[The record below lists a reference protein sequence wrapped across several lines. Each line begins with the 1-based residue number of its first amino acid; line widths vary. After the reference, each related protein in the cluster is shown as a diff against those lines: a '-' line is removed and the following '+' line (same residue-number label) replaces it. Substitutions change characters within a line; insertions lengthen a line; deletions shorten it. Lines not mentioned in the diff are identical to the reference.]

1 MEAFAGISV
10 AAIVSIIALVIV
22 IVISCINEDL
32 HVGFLAICFAIIVG
46 GIWMNMTG
54 GKVVAGWPL
63 SLFMILVGVT
73 FMFAMAQVNGTLDKL
88 TSYSVRLCGGNMML
102 LPFIIFIL
110 TVIITTIGPGNIA
123 GVALLAPITM
133 AIAARVGMSGFCMTI
148 LVVGAANAACFSPFA
163 PTGIISNGLI
173 AKMAPLIP
181 DLFKNWSPDGLAW
194 KIYFNSMLAQGIV
207 TIAGFGIFGGWAW
220 MMRHKSASVNM
231 NEIAPKPEPFNLKQW
246 YTLAAIFIMLFLVI
260 VPALPG
266 MKGYFPKIVLN
277 MASNIGTICFV
288 LSGFLML
295 LNAADSKAAVKSM
308 PWFVIMM
315 VCGVTVLIEVMEK
328 SGGLSAMSKAI
339 AVLSGPQTVN
349 FWLGLV
355 TGVISAYSSSSGVV
369 VPAFLPLV
377 PGLLTQVPG
386 SDAIAMISSVNVGAH
401 LVDTSPL
408 STLGALMIACAGEHE
423 DKQKL
428 FRNLLIWGLSMS
440 VVGAIVCYLFFGII
454 GM

>member
-1 MEAFAGISV
+1 MEALGGISM
-10 AAIVSIIALVIV
+10 AAAMSIVALVIV
-22 IVISCINEDL
+22 IVISCVNESL
-32 HVGFLAICFAIIVG
+32 HVGFLAIAFAIIVG
-46 GIWMNMTG
+46 GIWLNMTG
-54 GKVVAGWPL
+54 GKIVAGFPL

-73 FMFAMAQVNGTLDKL
+73 FMFAMAQVNGTLEKL
-88 TSYSVRLCGGNMML
+88 TSYSVRLCGGNMMF

-133 AIAARVGMSGFCMTI
+133 AIAARVGMSGFCMTV

-173 AKMAPLIP
+173 AKMAPFIP
-181 DLFKNWSPDGLAW
+181 DLFKSWSPDGLAW
-194 KIYFNSMLAQGIV
+194 KIYFNSVLAQGLV
-207 TIAGFGIFGGWAW
+207 TVAGFAIFGGWAW
-220 MMRHKSASVNM
+220 MMKHKSASVHID
-231 NEIAPKPEPFNLKQW
+231 EIAPKPEPFNAKQW
-246 YTLAAIFIMLFLVI
+246 YTMGAIFIMLFLVI

-266 MKGYFPKIVLN
+266 MKGYFPKVLLN

-295 LNAADSKAAVKSM
+295 LGVADSKAAVKSM

-328 SGGLSAMSKAI
+328 AGGLKAMTQAI
-339 AVLSGPQTVN
+339 AVLSGPATVN

-369 VPAFLPLV
+369 IPAFLPLV

-386 SDAIAMISSVNVGAH
+386 SDAIAMISSINIGAH

-440 VVGAIVCYLFFGII
+440 VVGAIVCWLFFGII